1 MHQTPSFVVNA
12 PARSLRSRSSRPS
25 RDLSSLFAAGDRVS
39 YAGAQGPLCEI
50 IHISQKKAWIR
61 QLDKGEQSIVPLAD
75 LRFIGA
81 SQGGPTLM

>member
-1 MHQTPSFVVNA
+1 MHQTPSFHVNA
-12 PARSLRSRSSRPS
+12 PAASRRLRLPRPS
-25 RDLSSLFAAGDRVS
+25 RDLSSLFAAGDQVA
-39 YAGAQGPLCEI
+39 YAAAQGPLCEI

-61 QLDKGEQSIVPLAD
+61 QLDKGGQSIVPLAE